1 MAGFIPELTTR
12 VTVEVDTSGLDDAL
26 NLISSDDILSEIPS
40 LTELFEDS
48 KNKLLDSKTPIGEAV
63 SKALVSNQ
71 ENIISSKH
79 YITGMM
85 AGSVDIMGDGEDFL
99 VGNTAMS
106 VDGFPYPLAIEK
118 GTRSHYISPNTFNA
132 LHWKEGSKDYYS
144 KGHIVS
150 GIKADPFVQPSIDD
164 TLYQIDTIVNDVLKD
179 L

>member
-1 MAGFIPELTTR
+1 MSGFIPELTTR
-12 VTVEVDTSGLDDAL
+12 VHVEVD
-26 NLISSDDILSEIPS
+26 SSDIDEAINRISGGILGDTSIVG
-40 LTELFEDS
+40 ELES
-48 KNKLLDSKTPIGEAV
+48 TKNKLESLREPLAESVA
-63 SKALVSNQ
+63 KALSSNQ

-85 AGSVDIMGDGEDFL
+85 ANSVDLTNDGGDYL

-118 GTRSHYISPNTFNA
+118 GTRSHWIAPKTASV
-132 LHWKEGSKDYYS
+132 LHWDGDKFS

-150 GIKADPFVQPSIDD
+150 GINPDPFVDPSIDD
-164 TLYQIDTIVNDVLKD
+164 TMYQIDSIVDELLKD